1 MNIQPTHATLK
12 LSIWRKTAPARAFV
26 LQNGEDSETR
36 FVASDSDL
44 HEEVYSWSLRE
55 YIFAGVEDE
64 GLRRDLH
71 EKIFDRM
78 DPNRPPSERPLTLL
92 DEFVDA
98 AFDAMKSGAV
108 KPVRD
113 RKPPDGDDETFA
125 EVKNTL
131 LALALHLKWLS
142 RCFADRPGISVSVR

>member
-26 LQNGEDSETR
+26 LQDGEDSETPR

-44 HEEVYSWSLRE
+44 HEEVYSWGLHE

-64 GLRRDLH
+64 GRRRDLH

-78 DPNRPPSERPLTLL
+78 SPNRPPSERPLALL
-92 DEFVDA
+92 GEFVEAALDA
-98 AFDAMKSGAV
+98 VESGAV

-113 RKPPDGDDETFA
+113 RKPPEGDDDAFTGM
-125 EVKNTL
+125 NTL
-131 LALALHLKWLS
+131 LALALHMKWLS